1 MSPPPLP
8 AALPRQARSA
18 IALSLLWPG
27 LGQLHNRQ
35 FLLGTSALAGNTA
48 LYLAAVPWGRI
59 GRIYSITQTQGA
71 ELVEGHADPAR
82 VISKVI
88 EAAFAPLPASTTVL
102 LTLALLAALALHA
115 FLTWQA
121 WHYARAMPPSPP
133 RSA

>member
-1 MSPPPLP
+1 MPPPLP
-8 AALPRQARSA
+8 ATSPRLARSA

-27 LGQLHNRQ
+27 LGQLQNRQ

-59 GRIYSITQTQGA
+59 GRIYSITQTQAA
-71 ELVEGHADPAR
+71 ELVEGRADPAR

-88 EAAFAPLPASTTVL
+88 ETAFAPLPASTTVF
-102 LTLALLAALALHA
+102 LTLALVAALALHA
-115 FLTWQA
+115 FLTCQA
-121 WHYARAMPPSPP
+121 WHYARATPPSLP